1 METLTYN
8 EISVNETT
16 FSDFNSMIKRA
27 SYHTTLKELT
37 HFGLL
42 PPKYEK
48 TIPRTNIHR
57 WKHDDNINRFVGS
70 EINQIADK
78 HTELI
83 KTLNEYPKMF
93 YAYGRL
99 IKTVIRIVEKA
110 QDYRKLVKSS
120 KEEVV
125 QAINRVR
132 EYVPIDKAVKLF
144 SITRS
149 TFYTWTSD
157 VTNKCKN
164 SYFNRCNKLYSGQ
177 IIPSE
182 IQKAKEYLTNPAISH
197 WSIKSIY
204 HYGIRKGDLSIS
216 LNTFYMINN
225 KLNLKETYGGKKR
238 FKKRKKGIR
247 ASTPNQIWH
256 ADITIFKTLD
266 GVKHYIYFVIDNY
279 SRVILSYE
287 ILDRVSGLIRLS
299 TLEDAYN
306 KAKSVS
312 NHLNVKLIVDGG
324 AENNNLY
331 IDEFINREGIHI
343 EKLIALKDIDYS
355 NSMIEA
361 TNKTIKYR
369 YLFPVHP
376 HNIDELREIL
386 NYGVKDFNETCP
398 NGQLKGLTPYEA
410 WMGKTVK
417 SINQQRTILLKEAK
431 KNRLAYNR
439 VHTCEL
445 CNH

>member
-1 METLTYN
+1 M
-8 EISVNETT
+8 
-16 FSDFNSMIKRA
+16 
-27 SYHTTLKELT
+27 
-37 HFGLL
+37 
-42 PPKYEK
+42 
-48 TIPRTNIHR
+48 
-57 WKHDDNINRFVGS
+57 
-70 EINQIADK
+70 
-78 HTELI
+78 
-83 KTLNEYPKMF
+83 
-93 YAYGRL
+93 
-99 IKTVIRIVEKA
+99 
-110 QDYRKLVKSS
+110 
-120 KEEVV
+120 
-125 QAINRVR
+125 
-132 EYVPIDKAVKLF
+132 
-144 SITRS
+144 
-149 TFYTWTSD
+149 
-157 VTNKCKN
+157 
-164 SYFNRCNKLYSGQ
+164 
-177 IIPSE
+177 
-182 IQKAKEYLTNPAISH
+182 
-197 WSIKSIY
+197 
-204 HYGIRKGDLSIS
+204 
-216 LNTFYMINN
+216 
-225 KLNLKETYGGKKR
+225 
-238 FKKRKKGIR
+238 
-247 ASTPNQIWH
+247 
-256 ADITIFKTLD
+256 
-266 GVKHYIYFVIDNY
+266 
-279 SRVILSYE
+279 
-287 ILDRVSGLIRLS
+287 
-299 TLEDAYN
+299 
-306 KAKSVS
+306 S